1 MKKSL
6 LALAV
11 LGTFAGAASAQ
22 SNVSIYGIAD
32 MALDFQ
38 RGGPAG
44 SVTKLSNPFGSRIG
58 FRGTEDL
65 GGGMSASFVLESG
78 ITLDTG
84 GLSQGGLMYGR
95 QAHVGVK
102 GNFGG
107 LTFGRQY
114 SPRFLALAQ
123 VADPF
128 SVGFSGQAHNLID
141 PDGVR
146 VNNAVKYTTP
156 TFNGF
161 TADLMVGLGEVVGDS
176 SAGRQTGTSLGYV
189 AGPLNVRLAYHARN
203 GNPST
208 VATTKNTMLAGTYD
222 FGVAKMHL
230 AFSDNDGPAAKGGV
244 DNRDFLIGATVP
256 LGVNTIR
263 ASYIRKDDRTAAN
276 RDASQFAVGVFH
288 ALSKRTDLY
297 TVYSRISNENGATFT
312 VNNGSDA
319 GVGNRGINV
328 GLRHFF

>member
-11 LGTFAGAASAQ
+11 LGAFAGAASAQ
-22 SNVSIYGIAD
+22 SNVAIYGIAD
-32 MALDFQ
+32 LALDFQ
-38 RGGPAG
+38 GGGATG
-44 SVTKLSNPFGSRIG
+44 SATKLSNPFGSRIG

-65 GGGMSASFVLESG
+65 GGGMSANFVLESG
-78 ITLDTG
+78 ITMDNG
-84 GLSQGGLMYGR
+84 GLSQGGLMFGR
-95 QAHVGVK
+95 QAHVGLK
-102 GNFGG
+102 GNFGTVT
-107 LTFGRQY
+107 LGRQY

-128 SVGFSGQAHNLID
+128 NVGFSGQAHNLID

-146 VNNAVKYTTP
+146 VNNAIKYTTP

-161 TADLMVGLGEVVGDS
+161 TADVLYGLGEVAGDTSAARQLGSSIGYAVGP
-176 SAGRQTGTSLGYV
+176 V
-189 AGPLNVRLAYHARN
+189 NVRLAYHNRN

-208 VATTKNTMLAGTYD
+208 VASTKNTMLAGTYD

-230 AFSDNDGPAAKGGV
+230 AFSDNSGPAAKGSV
-244 DNRDFLIGATVP
+244 DNRDYLIGATVP
-256 LGVNTIR
+256 LGVNTVR

-276 RDASQFAVGVFH
+276 RDANQFAVGVFH
-288 ALSKRTDLY
+288 ALSKRTDVY

-319 GVGNRGINV
+319 GIGNRGINV